1 MKKMIPLL
9 LLLVVLTAGCD
20 LTGLTVTTT
29 SESPVISSF
38 GADPPTIAAGESST
52 LSWNVLGATKV
63 SIDQGI
69 GNVALSG
76 SRAVMPSE
84 TTVYTLTATN
94 ASGTSITATAQ
105 VIVTG
110 VSTPTPTPTPTPTG
124 LPVVNYFI
132 ANPPIISAGGS
143 TTLGWNVSNAT
154 SVTIDPGVGSVVSV
168 GTTLVSPAT
177 STNYTLTA
185 VNAAGLSYITAPV
198 LVTGAPATGMP
209 DLIMT
214 DILRSGDTIS
224 YTIKNQGDAAAGPS
238 TSTLLVEGAVVA
250 NDAVGSLA
258 PDELKTETF
267 TGYTYACTLPGDAV
281 EVRADTGGA
290 VVEASEANNSYAES
304 WSCLIVGPIYKLKL
318 PDLVIEDIWLVHEI
332 TGDKIW
338 YKIKNIGDAAS
349 GDTTSEL
356 YIFPCFDSCPP
367 VATDSVDPLA
377 AGESRNEKFGAYNYT
392 GGGWSVGVKV
402 DTTGAAA
409 EWDEDNNSLSKSK
422 ADL

>member
-1 MKKMIPLL
+1 MKKIIPLL
-9 LLLVVLTAGCD
+9 LLRGVLTAGCD

-38 GADPPTIAAGESST
+38 GADPPAIAAGESST

-63 SIDQGI
+63 SIDHGI

-185 VNAAGLSYITAPV
+185 TNAAGLYSLTAPV
-198 LVTGAPATGMP
+198 LVTGALATGM
-209 DLIMT
+209 
-214 DILRSGDTIS
+214 R
-224 YTIKNQGDAAAGPS
+224 
-238 TSTLLVEGAVVA
+238 
-250 NDAVGSLA
+250 
-258 PDELKTETF
+258 
-267 TGYTYACTLPGDAV
+267 
-281 EVRADTGGA
+281 
-290 VVEASEANNSYAES
+290 
-304 WSCLIVGPIYKLKL
+304 
-318 PDLVIEDIWLVHEI
+318 
-332 TGDKIW
+332 
-338 YKIKNIGDAAS
+338 
-349 GDTTSEL
+349 
-356 YIFPCFDSCPP
+356 
-367 VATDSVDPLA
+367 
-377 AGESRNEKFGAYNYT
+377 
-392 GGGWSVGVKV
+392 
-402 DTTGAAA
+402 
-409 EWDEDNNSLSKSK
+409 
-422 ADL
+422 